1 LRVIDAFDSVLET
14 FVVLIL
20 FNFEKLRQS
29 NEVRVILRFYLGM
42 LKFLFNVTV
51 ELLFESLML
60 LSLLLL
66 FLLLLSA

>member
-1 LRVIDAFDSVLET
+1 MDAFDSVLET

-29 NEVRVILRFYLGM
+29 NEVRVILRLYLGM

-51 ELLFESLML
+51 ELLLDSLML